1 MRRCHQLGSTAVL
14 AEVSCAIKFGRY
26 SSEEREDHRDDAGLV
41 HLQRQ
46 VRRGSAVHLASDH
59 PLRVLHRDTTLTLLD
74 EDDTGDDQQRC
85 EADEGEDQRTT
96 AVEDCLALARDTRCD
111 TGEDEEGHTVADAT
125 FGDDLAEPHDHGSTG
140 SHDQHDDDKTED
152 RLVGDDVVTALEQL
166 SACRKSDDAGRLQD
180 CQSNGQVTRV
190 LRHLGLAGTGLLSEV
205 PRTSES
211 PRSGAAR

>member
-1 MRRCHQLGSTAVL
+1 MTP
-14 AEVSCAIKFGRY
+14 
-26 SSEEREDHRDDAGLV
+26 GLV

-111 TGEDEEGHTVADAT
+111 TGEDEEGHAVADAT

-190 LRHLGLAGTGLLSEV
+190 LRHLGLAGLAFFPKFLELRNHHGQELHDDARRDVRHDADRKDRHLQQS
-205 PRTSES
+205 
-211 PRSGAAR
+211 AAGEQVDQRVDTC